1 MTFFCFLI
9 NLLLTDYYMH
19 SFWQGK
25 GANAI
30 ALNAAIFSAVILAS
44 RLKSNIHV
52 FGLVSFAFNWF
63 ALLPILR
70 RSLKVLRLGTKSY
83 LTVGVFSFN
92 LSFIT
97 HIWTFWSL
105 PGFTLEHECQNL
117 PKLCCCNV
125 HSYFYTTS
133 LLSISSK
140 IQKVYFLIISFFKFI
155 VKSTDLGMKLY

>member
-1 MTFFCFLI
+1 M
-9 NLLLTDYYMH
+9 TDYYMH

-70 RSLKVLRLGTKSY
+70 RSLKVLQLENKI
-83 LTVGVFSFN
+83 LLPLGVFSFT
-92 LSFIT
+92 LSCFT
-97 HIWTFWSL
+97 HLWAFLPL
-105 PGFTLEHECQNL
+105 PGFTLELERRNL
-117 PKLCCCNV
+117 PNLCSRTV
-125 HSYFYTTS
+125 YYYFYAAS
-133 LLSISSK
+133 LL
-140 IQKVYFLIISFFKFI
+140 
-155 VKSTDLGMKLY
+155 